1 MRSSD
6 WSSDVC
12 ATDLQIQTPGSQ
24 TEVALAETI
33 ASSGINARLGTAD
46 DTARLNGLLALGPVK
61 GVPGQTYTISAPL
74 IGTHI
79 DMTGCT
85 VKWKAGVSGHNLFS
99 NPAFTAQ
106 RTVTDGALTVA
117 TDILTSATA
126 AFTAADVGRT
136 VCVPGAG
143 GAPRSEE
150 QKS

>member
-106 RTVTDGALTVA
+106 RTVTDGAMTVA
-117 TDILTSATA
+117 GHPDQRDRRVHRRRRGPNRLCSWR
-126 AFTAADVGRT
+126 GRRNEIGRAH
-136 VCVPGAG
+136 V
-143 GAPRSEE
+143 
-150 QKS
+150 